1 MKKIKITVILLM
13 VTTLFVPTV
22 ASAKESVYY
31 TNLNDIEMTEKEYNN
46 LRKIYTEDTIAT
58 LEKTAIDA
66 FKNEENLTVIKSEK
80 YIQIDEYL
88 DRNGNI
94 IASYQKNVTKEE
106 AEAFLEC
113 QKNGIQT
120 RGSSHQ
126 TNMKKI
132 VITGSTSSA
141 SIKTV
146 TVTNTWLSIPSVKS
160 YDVIAFGNG
169 TNLNMTFNS
178 ISGYQKWDGNTV
190 SYNTSSQNTKKSVS
204 GGVGISMNIVDD
216 VKNSLQNSLT
226 VTFYNGSNPYTAYGT
241 YQHATQDVTLAQS
254 QDYSFSKTGLGKV
267 LNFSSSV
274 KNKYDGMQGVD
285 ITFSLGDW

>member
-1 MKKIKITVILLM
+1 MKKIKIAVISLM
-13 VTTLFVPTV
+13 VMTLFVPTV

-31 TNLNDIEMTEKEYNN
+31 TNLNGVEMTEKEYNN

-58 LEKTAIDA
+58 LEKAAVDA
-66 FKNEENLTVIKSEK
+66 FKNEENLTVTKSEK

-88 DRNGNI
+88 DRDGNV
-94 IASYQKNVTKEE
+94 IASDQKEVTKEE
-106 AEAFLEC
+106 AEAFAEN
-113 QKNGIQT
+113 QKRGIQT

-132 VITGSTSSA
+132 VITGSASSA

-169 TNLNMTFNS
+169 TSLSMTFNS
-178 ISGYQKWDGNTV
+178 ISGYQKWDGNTI
-190 SYNTSSQNTKKSVS
+190 SYNSGSQNTKKSAS
-204 GGVGISMNIVDD
+204 GGVGVSMNIVDE
-216 VKNSLQNSLT
+216 VKSSLQNSLT

-241 YQHATQDVTLAQS
+241 YQHATQNVTLAQS
-254 QDYSFSKTGLGKV
+254 QNYSFSRSGLGKV

-274 KNKYDGMQGVD
+274 KNKYDGMQGVN